1 GGHRAR
7 LVSWSSVPVTSLY
20 EQVGGEAVLRPAI
33 SLFYRKV
40 FQDASLLPFFEGV
53 DRERL
58 EAHQL
63 AFITQ
68 ALSGPDSYDG
78 RMLRDVHSSYSIEQR
93 HFDVLTLHMEV
104 AFLEM
109 GLDQELVNQA
119 LATIRELARDIVN
132 TK

>member
-1 GGHRAR
+1 
-7 LVSWSSVPVTSLY
+7 VPTTSLY
-20 EQVGGEAVLRPAI
+20 EQAGGDAVLRPAV

-53 DRERL
+53 DRQRL
-58 EAHQL
+58 EEHQL

-68 ALSGPDSYDG
+68 ALGGPIGYDG
-78 RMLRDVHSSYSIEQR
+78 PSLREVHAGHSIEQR

-109 GLDQELVNQA
+109 GLEPELVNQA
-119 LATIRELARDIVN
+119 LTTIRGLASDVVN